1 MSILRNQRRL
11 RGLFLLTAMGGK
23 MWDEFWKWILNHYIY
38 NALVVIGVSVIIGNF
53 LKRISPF
60 IHGFL
65 GKYKKIEIGA
75 GGFKLEHKE
84 EGDSE
89 KDKQQDNMLVSIRN
103 ELKTINSRLDKQYEY
118 IREAALKPNA
128 ALVFTENVPPVE
140 FYDAAFMSLY
150 LGANGNTIERVKK
163 MNVKEKGNLSVYK
176 SELAKFRK
184 EHKVVSEEFKASIKE
199 IYDAWH

>member
-1 MSILRNQRRL
+1 MQIPSNRCRQ
-11 RGLFLLTAMGGK
+11 RGLFLLTALGGK
-23 MWDEFWKWILNHYIY
+23 MWDIVWDWILKHHIY
-38 NALVVIGVSVIIGNF
+38 NAAVVIAVFVIVGNF
-53 LKRISPF
+53 LKKISPVL
-60 IHGFL
+60 HGFL

-84 EGDSE
+84 EGDTE
-89 KDKQQDNMLVSIRN
+89 KDKQQDNILVSIKN
-103 ELKTINSRLDKQYEY
+103 ELRTINSRLDKQYEY
-118 IREAALKPNA
+118 IKEAALKSNA

-184 EHKVVSEEFKASIKE
+184 EHKIVSEEFKASIKE